1 MKTVVGQ
8 GAQEKHAVGASGDQ
22 QKGVL
27 GSTLDT
33 SEERGAEA
41 GRNNAPGKMN

>member
-8 GAQEKHAVGASGDQ
+8 GAQEKQAVDASGDQ

-33 SEERGAEA
+33 GEKTGAEA
-41 GRNNAPGKMN
+41 RRSDAAGKIS